1 MMVKKLDLA
10 FYQKKKKKK
19 KEVGLGLGIGPLWWQ
34 HVITIHNGLLHVF
47 DQFCLR
53 SLRRV

>member
-1 MMVKKLDLA
+1 MVKKLDLA
-10 FYQKKKKKK
+10 FYQKKKEKK

-34 HVITIHNGLLHVF
+34 HVTTIHNGLLHVF